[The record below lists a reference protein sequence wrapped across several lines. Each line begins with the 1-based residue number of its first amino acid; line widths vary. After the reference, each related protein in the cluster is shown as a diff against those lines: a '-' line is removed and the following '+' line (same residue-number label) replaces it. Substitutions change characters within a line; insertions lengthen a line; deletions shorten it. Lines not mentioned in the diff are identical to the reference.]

1 MTGSPDFVR
10 DMAVFARV
18 VESNSFTAAAET
30 VGLSK
35 AAVSKTVRRL
45 EEHFN
50 LRLLNRTTRSM
61 TVTLEGRALYDYCRD
76 VVWQAEAAEGHLR
89 AFLEKPGGSLRVT
102 APTTFGSVR
111 IAPLIS
117 ELLQCHPELHVDL
130 VLTNR
135 QLDLVADNID
145 IAVRCGALTD
155 SSYIARRASS
165 LPHVLTATPGYLE
178 RHGEPACPED
188 LCRHRCLVLTDIG
201 GATYWRFERDDK
213 AFTVKVHGPL
223 ASNHSAAIRHALLNG
238 VGIAN
243 LPRYQV
249 CDELEQ
255 GKLQS
260 VLESFMPEP
269 SSVHLVY
276 QHRSHMS
283 AAMKSTL
290 DFLHERL

>member
-1 MTGSPDFVR
+1 MTTMPDLIR

-30 VGLSK
+30 IGLSK

-45 EEHFN
+45 EDRFN

-61 TVTLEGRALYDYCRD
+61 TVTFEGRALYDYCRD
-76 VVWQAEAAEGHLR
+76 VVGRAEAAEGHLR
-89 AFLEKPGGSLRVT
+89 AFLDQPGGTIRVT

-117 ELLQCHPELHVDL
+117 ELLQLHPELHVDL
-130 VLTNR
+130 VLANR

-145 IAVRCGALTD
+145 IAVRCGPLTD
-155 SSYIARRASS
+155 SSFIARRVSC
-165 LPHVLTATPGYLE
+165 LPHVLTATPSYLE

-188 LCRHRCLVLTDIG
+188 LRRHHCLLLNDVG
-201 GATYWRFERDDK
+201 GASYWRFARDNK

-223 ASNHSAAIRHALLNG
+223 ASNNSAAIHHALLNG
-238 VGIAN
+238 IGIAN
-243 LPRYQV
+243 LPLYQV
-249 CDELEQ
+249 CDALERGELRSMLDE
-255 GKLQS
+255 
-260 VLESFMPEP
+260 FMPEP
-269 SSVHLVY
+269 THVHLVY

-283 AAMKSTL
+283 AAMKRTL
-290 DFLHERL
+290 EFLHDRL